1 VRGGLRIPLLVFIG
15 AITLAL
21 SVPGA
26 LSASAGPDA
35 AGARPQKPKVR
46 YVFADAGPGLASGTF
61 GAAIDTSG
69 QETTYFV
76 EYGPSSGYGAQ
87 TAPGTLGPQPRPG
100 AAIPTIQEVRATA
113 EGLRPGVTYHYRV
126 VARNGAGEIRTGD
139 RTFQSGG
146 GRPQISRGFER
157 PGQLV
162 TSVIVGGTIDTG
174 ELPTTYQIKYGARF
188 RFATKPA
195 ALPAVPSP
203 GQWRSTAKEIRT
215 TIKGLRPGKETQY
228 LIVAKNDLGSAS
240 YRGKMTAAARKSPI
254 ASVVSEYGET
264 PTSAIIAATVDT
276 GGLRTTYYVE
286 YTRPG
291 RKLRTA
297 KATLR
302 SLPGKGWSPTS
313 TEVRIPISGLKPDA
327 KYTYRLVVEN
337 AAGGT
342 SSRHNL
348 VTGGSKPSLSYLFA
362 VAGPYGGSV
371 VIGAGTQTGALPA
384 TFYVEYG
391 PTAGYGA
398 RSPEATLAPLPR
410 PEASRPDS
418 GEIRIELGG
427 IRPATTYHYRLVA
440 VNEVGALRSSDR
452 TFELK

>member
-1 VRGGLRIPLLVFIG
+1 M
-15 AITLAL
+15 
-21 SVPGA
+21 
-26 LSASAGPDA
+26 
-35 AGARPQKPKVR
+35 
-46 YVFADAGPGLASGTF
+46 FADAGPGPAAGTF

-76 EYGPSSGYGAQ
+76 EYGTGAGYGSQ
-87 TAPGTLGPQPRPG
+87 TALGTIAPQPRPG
-100 AAIPTIQEVRATA
+100 GAIPTIQEVRSTA
-113 EGLRPGVTYHYRV
+113 EGLRPGATYHYRV

-139 RTFQSGG
+139 RTFVSGG

-162 TSVIVGGTIDTG
+162 TSVVVGATIDTG
-174 ELPTTYQIKYGARF
+174 ELPTTYQIKYGVGF
-188 RFATKPA
+188 RLATKPA

-215 TIKGLRPGKETQY
+215 TIKNLRPGRETPY
-228 LIVAKNDLGSAS
+228 LVVAKNDLGSAS
-240 YRGKMTAAARKSPI
+240 YKGKLTAAARKAPI

-264 PTSAIIAATVDT
+264 PTAAIIAATIDT

-302 SLPGKGWSPTS
+302 ALPGKGWSPTS
-313 TEVRIPISGLKPDA
+313 TEVRIPISGLKTDT

-337 AAGGT
+337 DAGAT

-362 VAGPYGGSV
+362 VAGPSAGTV
-371 VIGAGTQTGALPA
+371 VIGAGTETGALPA
-384 TFYVEYG
+384 TYYVEYG

-398 RSPEATLAPLPR
+398 RSTEASLAPLPR
-410 PEASRPDS
+410 PEASRPDA

-440 VNEVGALRSSDR
+440 VNAVGALRSSDR